1 MCKNIKCSIEQ
12 MHEVQL
18 GLLKE
23 FKRVCEKN
31 GIRYYLACGT
41 CLGAVRNQNFIPWD
55 HDADVFIYANDI
67 KKLLEVKS
75 EFGEGYF
82 LQGRETDPEFNYSIY
97 RLRDSRTTCIE
108 KCDSNLDI
116 NHGFCIDIYPLYYM
130 PAKKFTLQYAII
142 QSYIYRICIAGRAPI
157 NHGKLFK
164 LCAKGILKL
173 YQGKRREKKILS
185 CRKLLMKYQNTNR
198 VLTYFGLDISP
209 TSVISYD
216 KKWFDYPSRLKFAD
230 DEFAGPTNPYAYLK
244 MRYGNYMELPPIG
257 EQSPKF
263 DELECADI
271 SVSYEK
277 YKGVFYKK

>member
-116 NHGFCIDIYPLYYM
+116 
-130 PAKKFTLQYAII
+130 K
-142 QSYIYRICIAGRAPI
+142 PI
-157 NHGKLFK
+157 
-164 LCAKGILKL
+164 
-173 YQGKRREKKILS
+173 
-185 CRKLLMKYQNTNR
+185 
-198 VLTYFGLDISP
+198 
-209 TSVISYD
+209 
-216 KKWFDYPSRLKFAD
+216 RL
-230 DEFAGPTNPYAYLK
+230 
-244 MRYGNYMELPPIG
+244 
-257 EQSPKF
+257 
-263 DELECADI
+263 
-271 SVSYEK
+271 
-277 YKGVFYKK
+277 